1 MDRRSGAVALL
12 VALAAGAAALALTLM
27 SPHEELR
34 AVGYPDSPIM
44 GPLIGWSFAG
54 AGLVASYLRPENRFG
69 RLMYATGLAWFL
81 SALITSGSPLLFTV
95 GELVAPLWLGLFLH
109 ALLAFPTGRLEGR
122 GRVFLVGL
130 FYVDVVVIQ
139 AVWVL
144 FSRSEGVTGCQGCP
158 RNLLLV
164 ADRPDVAAAVLLLEQ
179 PVLGS
184 VAIGGT
190 LVLLVHQWW
199 VASAPQ
205 RRVLGPVLV
214 TGASCLF
221 VLAVTLVA
229 EPFSYS
235 AGQAVGWLGAFAFT
249 AVPLAFL
256 AGLLR
261 QRLDRSAVGQLVTEL
276 GALHGGGNVD
286 GLLRKALRDPSLQ
299 VAYWRYETDEYVDL
313 AGRPVRLPAPES
325 DRTVTVVERD
335 GRRIAALM
343 HDVSVTADSALV
355 SGVVAAAGLA
365 LENERLSAEVRAQL
379 EELRA
384 SRRRLVEAGDR
395 ERRRLE
401 RNLHDGAQQR
411 LLAVSLLLTRLERSA
426 ADVHPDPDVLREMR
440 DIATTARAELSRS
453 LSELRDLA
461 LGLHPVMLNDHGLA
475 VALEDVLARVPIPVD
490 VSVVLAHRPPIQV
503 EVAAYYVIC
512 EALANMVK
520 HAQAHRAQ
528 VCVRD
533 EGSSL
538 HIEVVDD
545 GIGGAASSAGSG
557 LQGLTDRLGALDGRL
572 VVVSPPGAGTALHA
586 VIPCG

>member
-1 MDRRSGAVALL
+1 VDRRLGAVALL
-12 VALAAGAAALALTLM
+12 VALAAGVGALALTLT

-54 AGLVASYLRPENRFG
+54 AGLVAWYVRPENRFG
-69 RLMYATGLAWFL
+69 LLLYATGLAWFL
-81 SALITSGSPLLFTV
+81 SALITSGSPVLFTV
-95 GELVAPLWLGLFLH
+95 GELVAPWWLALFLH
-109 ALLAFPTGRLEGR
+109 ALLAFPSGRLEGR
-122 GRVFLVGL
+122 GRRFLVGL
-130 FYVDVVVIQ
+130 FYVSVTAIQ

-144 FSRSEGVTGCQGCP
+144 FSRSENATGCQGCP

-164 ADRPDVAAAVLLLEQ
+164 ADRPDVAGAVLLLEQ

-184 VAIGGT
+184 VAVGGT
-190 LVLLVHQWW
+190 LVLLVRQWW
-199 VASAPQ
+199 VATPPQ
-205 RRVLGPVLV
+205 RRVMGPVLV
-214 TGASCLF
+214 TGAACLF
-221 VLAVTLVA
+221 VLAVTLAA

-235 AGQAVGWLGAFAFT
+235 VGQAVGWLGAFAFT

-261 QRLDRSAVGQLVTEL
+261 QRLDRSAVGQLVAEL
-276 GALHGGGNVD
+276 GALQGSGNLD
-286 GLLRKALRDPSLQ
+286 ELLRKALRDPSLQ
-299 VAYWRYETDEYVDL
+299 VAYWRDETDQYVD
-313 AGRPVRLPAPES
+313 ASGRPVTLPSAES

-343 HDVSVTADSALV
+343 HDVSVAEDSALV

-365 LENERLSAEVRAQL
+365 LQNERLSAEVRARL

-426 ADVHPDPDVLREMR
+426 ADAEIH
-440 DIATTARAELSRS
+440 DIATRARLELSRS

-461 LGLHPVMLNDHGLA
+461 QGLHPVMLNDHGLA
-475 VALEDVLARVPIPVD
+475 VALEDVLSRVPIPVD
-490 VSVVLAHRPPIQV
+490 LSVDLVQRPSMQV

-512 EALANMVK
+512 EALANVVK
-520 HAQAHRAQ
+520 HAHAHRAR

-533 EGSSL
+533 QGSSL
-538 HIEVVDD
+538 RIEVVDD

-572 VVVSPPGAGTALHA
+572 VVVSPAGAGTTVHA

>member
-1 MDRRSGAVALL
+1 VDRRLGAVALL
-12 VALAAGAAALALTLM
+12 VALAAGVGALALTLT

-54 AGLVASYLRPENRFG
+54 AGLVAWYVRPENRFG
-69 RLMYATGLAWFL
+69 LLLYATGLAWFL
-81 SALITSGSPLLFTV
+81 SALITSGSPVLFTV
-95 GELVAPLWLGLFLH
+95 GELVAPWWLALFLH
-109 ALLAFPTGRLEGR
+109 ALLAFPSGRLEGR
-122 GRVFLVGL
+122 GRRFLVGL
-130 FYVDVVVIQ
+130 FYVSVTAIQ

-144 FSRSEGVTGCQGCP
+144 FSRSENATGCQGCP

-164 ADRPDVAAAVLLLEQ
+164 ADRPDVAGAVLLLEQ

-184 VAIGGT
+184 VAVGGT
-190 LVLLVHQWW
+190 LVLLVRQWW
-199 VASAPQ
+199 VATPPQ

-214 TGASCLF
+214 TGAACLF
-221 VLAVTLVA
+221 VLAVTLAA

-235 AGQAVGWLGAFAFT
+235 VGQAVGWLGAFAFT

-261 QRLDRSAVGQLVTEL
+261 QRLDRSAVGQLVAEL
-276 GALHGGGNVD
+276 GALQGSGNLD
-286 GLLRKALRDPSLQ
+286 ELLRKALRDPSLQ
-299 VAYWRYETDEYVDL
+299 VAYWRDETDQYVD
-313 AGRPVRLPAPES
+313 ASGRPVTLPSAES

-343 HDVSVTADSALV
+343 HDVSVAEDSALV

-365 LENERLSAEVRAQL
+365 LQNERLSAEVRARL

-426 ADVHPDPDVLREMR
+426 ADAEIH
-440 DIATTARAELSRS
+440 DIATRARLELSRS

-461 LGLHPVMLNDHGLA
+461 QGLHPVMLNDHGLA
-475 VALEDVLARVPIPVD
+475 VALEDVLSRVPIPVD
-490 VSVVLAHRPPIQV
+490 LSVDLVQRPSMQV

-512 EALANMVK
+512 EALANVVK
-520 HAQAHRAQ
+520 HAHAHRAR

-533 EGSSL
+533 QGSSL
-538 HIEVVDD
+538 RIEVVDD

-572 VVVSPPGAGTALHA
+572 VVVSPAGAGTTVHA